1 MNNDGYKLYRVRLE
15 AQALVVATS
24 PDEAADYAEMTPE
37 CFEGEVVATAAEASR
52 KDTSD
57 EEMKTRPWATDLDVD
72 DIPVEKWLDIMEER
86 ERQAFAQAEFNK
98 KQLKL
103 PKVE

>member
-52 KDTSD
+52 RDTSD
-57 EEMKTRPWATDLDVD
+57 EEMREHPWRSDNDIDDLRVD
-72 DIPVEKWLDIMEER
+72 QWLDIMEER
-86 ERQAFAQAEFNK
+86 QRQAFAQAEFNK